1 MNDIKKGDKLLGL
14 YKVESD
20 AIQGGSGLVY
30 KVRHTKW
37 NKEMAMKL
45 PRAEEKFLETFR
57 RECAIWADLGI
68 HPNIAVC
75 YYTRKIGDRLA
86 VFSEWADEGSLGD
99 MIKSDKLYENAT
111 DKKIVRIALESMRGL
126 EYAHS
131 RGLIHK
137 DVKPLNILMVG
148 GVARLND
155 FGLSEL
161 HRKGEEIT
169 QNFGEQTRSY
179 ASPEQLGMGNVT
191 SKTDVYSWALTVLTM
206 YTGEI
211 SRDKWGTYGI
221 DAGEKAEALLKEA
234 KVTVPDKMREL
245 LLKCLEYA
253 PKDRP
258 DDAEIL
264 AALEEIYKE
273 VCGEEPPAAYSEEV
287 LECAAKTPGALN
299 NRALIYVD
307 IGEIDKAKECWAQAP
322 NQLESVYNLALLEG
336 TPLPELLQKL
346 KDMKQTHSAIYKSV
360 EAAAG
365 SKEAVREYSVGEVA
379 DAKLDGDGKLLLKI
393 ITGIHYDNHKDADD
407 QTVETSD
414 DANTDSDY
422 DEGLD
427 DDVSDGD
434 FIIDLDCDDVD
445 CNVDLEDDDF
455 EDAADVPDDDDF
467 DDDDP
472 YGIAGS
478 YADPNDYVIDW
489 HYEYEVLSL
498 DLESGETS
506 PADADTEF
514 PLVHDENIIATK
526 TTDGRHLRFFFANQL
541 TEKYQL
547 MGPRLEEQLEDGKW
561 RVLQK
566 FPANEILFPVVF
578 LPDSCFVYYASVS
591 KKLKLCRLPKE
602 TLNYLFSDTTRL
614 SDELDG
620 IKAMLEMLVDAEE
633 HVKNRN
639 FKSAAS
645 LIGKLEET
653 HEFNYE
659 WERFY
664 RLKRTVGAA
673 VGKSNFRVV
682 SKKLLTQTS
691 KPKVDFSNE
700 YEYFVIYDDDVVYV
714 YSCDAE
720 RLAAFNWYD
729 NTIKDAL
736 HSVVKPGYPIKV
748 KGFNNIK
755 LSGKLCRMD
764 VDAVEVEPNSTNEIY
779 CPSYAVLTYDVE
791 KGEFVDNS
799 QYCEDMPCCDDL
811 DEELVKKARA
821 AIFADIGEPSAYGFN
836 NDYSMFLELT
846 GNNKSLY
853 LNHLDF
859 DIDDSAK
866 GSVFRELGGG
876 PLHLLDIK
884 RAKPSTAVFPH
895 FDEDESSDD
904 NDNAGIKH
912 LTKTAQ
918 RLNRLRDELMGEV
931 IGQNHA
937 VESFIDGMF
946 KVLTHF
952 DNGMRKKPRAI
963 FTFAGPP
970 GVGKTMLAE
979 HAAAALGR
987 PFKAFDMS
995 EYSNHESGV
1004 GLIGSEA
1011 HWKGAHKGILTSY
1024 VLENPECILLFDEIE
1039 KAHQNIMHLFY
1050 QVLDEGV
1057 LTDKYISTDSSDERD
1072 GKVSFKDT
1080 IIIFTSNAGRAIY
1093 EDDSFISGAGV
1104 STQEIIHALKTEK
1117 NPQTGEPFFPAALVS
1132 RISTGYPIMFSNHTP
1147 FTLLKIIKNQFR
1159 KICEV
1164 IRKRYG
1170 IEIAADENLFI
1181 SMLLHEGGNGDAR
1194 MITAKAEAFI
1204 YEELQ
1209 KIASADSYALLNTK
1223 NINIEVELDNVS
1235 DEVNKLFNNTEKLR
1249 LLVCADEEFVK
1260 NKALDNDKYEVS
1272 AANGVEEAL
1281 AFAKNNIDI
1290 AIIEITPTDGEPEI
1304 SNVSPLEE
1312 TADYNTQ
1319 LDDKT
1324 SYVNPAAKR
1333 WGNAVRLFKALRD
1346 EYPEVP
1352 IYILTNSKN
1361 NISKELVMRF
1371 VRDGAQGSL
1380 KYGEGLENVIIK
1392 QLDDLSR
1399 AVHMQASAH
1408 TVAVGHRRL
1417 DFETVFTNPKDGTM
1431 YIKLRNL
1438 APVKAP
1444 VSDDEDHPALK
1455 NAVKPD
1461 ERFKDVIGAGEA
1473 KKALQ
1478 KYKEFFENPRKY
1490 CENGEKPPRGVLLYG
1505 PPGTG
1510 KTMLAKAMAGECD
1523 VTFMTVAATELIS
1536 KHVGGAAA
1544 NVRRLF
1550 ATARK
1555 YAPAIIFIDEVDAI
1569 AKKRADTASTND
1581 ETINTLLTEMDGF
1594 KTSLKR
1600 PVFVIAATNLKESL
1614 DDAFLRRFNTAIC
1627 VDLPN
1632 QEERVDYV
1640 KQFLSGLG
1648 TELPEKDLA
1657 EFARRARGL
1666 SPAKIKNV
1674 LENAWNARSSE
1685 GLTLNHLLEAL
1696 EYVRFGKLNEVADD
1710 EALKHTARHEAGHAL
1725 INRLCGYTP
1734 SYLTIESRGNFGGYM
1749 EHSEE
1754 ELKKHHLTR
1763 KDMLNRIRCAL
1774 GGRAAE
1780 MVYYENGEGIT
1791 AGACSDLKNATDIAL
1806 SLITELGMDEEFG
1819 LAVIPVQP
1827 QEVSEDIR
1835 KRVNDI
1841 LRGELQNAIDEIVKH
1856 REKFDELV
1864 EALMEKRR
1872 LTADAIEKILE

>member
-1 MNDIKKGDKLLGL
+1 MNDIQKGDKLLGL

-37 NKEMAMKL
+37 NREMAMKL

-75 YYTRKIGDRLA
+75 YYTRKIGDKLA
-86 VFSEWADEGSLGD
+86 VFSEWADEGTLGD
-99 MIKSDKLYENAT
+99 MIKSGELYNGNA
-111 DKKIVRIALESMRGL
+111 DSKIMRIALESMRGL

-131 RGLIHK
+131 RGLIHR

-148 GVARLND
+148 GAAKLND

-169 QNFGEQTRSY
+169 QKFGEQTRSY
-179 ASPEQLGMGNVT
+179 ASPEQLGTGNVT

-206 YTGEI
+206 YIGETD
-211 SRDKWGTYGI
+211 RGTWGSNGGA
-221 DAGEKAEALLKEA
+221 AGKKAKELLNAA
-234 KVTVPDKMREL
+234 KLTVPDKMREL
-245 LLKCLEYA
+245 LLACLSED
-253 PKDRP
+253 PEKRP

-264 AALEEIYKE
+264 AALAEIYTE
-273 VCGEEPPAAYSEEV
+273 VCRAEPPAAYSEEV

-307 IGEIDKAKECWAQAP
+307 IGEKDKAKECWEQAP
-322 NQLESVYNLALLEG
+322 NHLESVYNLALLEC

-346 KDMKQTHSAIYKSV
+346 KDMKQTRSDVYKSV
-360 EAAAG
+360 EAATG
-365 SKEAVREYSVGEVA
+365 SKEAVREYSVGEVVN
-379 DAKLDGDGKLLLKI
+379 AKLDGDGKLLLQIKA
-393 ITGIHYDNHKDADD
+393 GSHYDNHKD
-407 QTVETSD
+407 V
-414 DANTDSDY
+414 TDY
-422 DEGLD
+422 
-427 DDVSDGD
+427 
-434 FIIDLDCDDVD
+434 
-445 CNVDLEDDDF
+445 
-455 EDAADVPDDDDF
+455 
-467 DDDDP
+467 
-472 YGIAGS
+472 
-478 YADPNDYVIDW
+478 

-498 DLESGETS
+498 DLESGKTS

-514 PLVHDENIIATK
+514 PPEPDKNNIATK
-526 TTDGRHLRFFFANQL
+526 TTDGRQLRIFIEKQL
-541 TEKYQL
+541 GELIIKSS
-547 MGPRLEEQLEDGKW
+547 LEEQLEDGKW

-566 FPANEILFPVVF
+566 FPVNEIRLPVAF
-578 LPDSCFVYYASVS
+578 LPDCRFVYYSPNS
-591 KKLKLCRLPKE
+591 NKLKLCKLPKAT
-602 TLNYLFSDTTRL
+602 TLNYLFSDTTGL
-614 SDELDG
+614 TKELDG
-620 IKAMLEMLVDAEE
+620 IEKMLEKLKKAEQSAE
-633 HVKNRN
+633 SGD
-639 FKSAAS
+639 FKTAAE
-645 LIGKLEET
+645 LIRELEKTPEYK
-653 HEFNYE
+653 YE

-682 SKKLLTQTS
+682 SKKLLICT
-691 KPKVDFSNE
+691 KEINVAFSNE
-700 YEYFVIYDDDVVYV
+700 YEFFVIYDECSVYV
-714 YSCDAE
+714 YSCNAE
-720 RLAAFNWYD
+720 LLAAFN
-729 NTIKDAL
+729 NKIFNDAL
-736 HSVVKPGYPIKV
+736 RSVVKPVYPIKV
-748 KGFNNIK
+748 KEFHIK
-755 LSGKLCRMD
+755 LSGKLCRID
-764 VDAVEVEPNSTNEIY
+764 FDAVEVDPNTDDEFDCS
-779 CPSYAVLTYDVE
+779 SSAVLTYDVE

-821 AIFADIGEPSAYGFN
+821 AIFADIGEPSDYAFN
-836 NDYSMFLELT
+836 NDYSMFLDLT
-846 GNNKSLY
+846 GNTLSLY
-853 LNHLDF
+853 HLDF

-866 GSVFRELGGG
+866 GSVFRGLGGG
-876 PLHLLDIK
+876 ALHLLDIK
-884 RAKPSTAVFPH
+884 RAKPATAVSPL
-895 FDEDESSDD
+895 FDEDERSDD
-904 NDNAGIKH
+904 NDNAGIRD
-912 LTKTAQ
+912 LTEIAQ
-918 RLNRLRDELMGEV
+918 KLNRLRDELMSEV
-931 IGQNHA
+931 VGQNHA
-937 VESFIDGMF
+937 VESFINGMF
-946 KVLTHF
+946 KALTQS

-979 HAAAALGR
+979 HAAAALGY

-995 EYSNHESGV
+995 EYSNSESGN
-1004 GLIGSEA
+1004 GLIGFESS
-1011 HWKGAHKGILTSY
+1011 WKNAEKGILTSY
-1024 VLENPECILLFDEIE
+1024 VLETPRCILLFDEIE
-1039 KAHQNIMHLFY
+1039 KAHQNVMHLFY
-1050 QVLDEGV
+1050 QILDEGV
-1057 LTDKYISTDSSDERD
+1057 LTDKYISSDSRDERD
-1072 GKVSFKDT
+1072 GRVSFKDT

-1104 STQEIIHALKTEK
+1104 STPEILHALKTEK

-1159 KICEV
+1159 KVCDG
-1164 IRKRYG
+1164 IRKKFG
-1170 IEIAADENLFI
+1170 IEIAADENLLI
-1181 SMLLHEGGNGDAR
+1181 SMLLHEGGKGDAR

-1249 LLVCADEEFVK
+1249 LLVCADKEFVK

-1281 AFAKNNIDI
+1281 AVAKKDVDI

-1312 TADYNTQ
+1312 TAVYNTQ

-1324 SYVNPAAKR
+1324 SYVSPAAKR
-1333 WGNAVRLFKALRD
+1333 WGDARKLFKALRD
-1346 EYPEVP
+1346 EYPELP
-1352 IYILTNSKN
+1352 IYVLTNSKN

-1380 KYGEGLENVIIK
+1380 AYGNGFEDVIIE
-1392 QLDDLSR
+1392 QLNDLSR
-1399 AVHMQASAH
+1399 AVHLQASAH

-1417 DFETVFTNPKDGTM
+1417 DFDTVFTNPKDGTIN
-1431 YIKLRNL
+1431 IKLRNL

-1455 NAVKPD
+1455 DAVKPD
-1461 ERFKDVIGAGEA
+1461 ERFMDVIGAGEA

-1523 VTFMTVAATELIS
+1523 VTFLQVAATELIS
-1536 KHVGGAAA
+1536 GRVGSSAA
-1544 NVRRLF
+1544 NVRSLF

-1569 AKKRADTASTND
+1569 AKKRADTASSND
-1581 ETINTLLTEMDGF
+1581 EVINTLLTEMDGF
-1594 KTSLKR
+1594 KTSRKR

-1632 QEERVDYV
+1632 QEETIEYV
-1640 KQFLSGLG
+1640 NQFLNKLDSK
-1648 TELPEKDLA
+1648 LPEKALA
-1657 EFARRARGL
+1657 EFAKHARGL
-1666 SPAKIKNV
+1666 SPGIIKNV
-1674 LENAWNARSSE
+1674 LENAWNARKPGE
-1685 GLTLNHLLEAL
+1685 KLNLDHILEAL
-1696 EYVRFGKLNEVADD
+1696 EFAKNGKLNEVADKN
-1710 EALKHTARHEAGHAL
+1710 ALLHTARHEVGHAL

-1734 SYLTIESRGNFGGYM
+1734 SYLTIESRGDFGGYM

-1754 ELKKHHLTR
+1754 ELKKPHKTR
-1763 KDMLNRIRCAL
+1763 QDMLDLIRCSL

-1780 MVYYENGEGIT
+1780 MVYYGDERGIT
-1791 AGACSDLKNATDIAL
+1791 VGACSDLRKATDIAI
-1806 SLITELGMDEEFG
+1806 SMITELGMDEEFG
-1819 LAVIPVQP
+1819 LAAIPVQP
-1827 QEVSEDIR
+1827 QEISKDLR

-1841 LRGELQNAIDEIVKH
+1841 LKSELQKAIDEIKNH
-1856 REKFDELV
+1856 SEKFEELV

-1872 LTADAIEKILE
+1872 LTADMIKKILE